1 MADCECLP
9 ACPFFNDKMSGM
21 PAMAEMM
28 KKQYCRSQFENCAR
42 FTVRQ
47 TLGKENVP
55 GDLFPNQMDRAR
67 QLIGA

>member
-9 ACPFFNDKMSGM
+9 VCPFFNDKMAGM

-28 KKQYCRSQFENCAR
+28 KKKYCRSKFETCAR

-47 TLGKENVP
+47 KLGKDKVP
-55 GDLFPNQMDRAR
+55 MDMFPNQMDRAR
-67 QLIGA
+67 KLIAA